1 MLFFV
6 IRYLDAILFWGCTF
20 LHEMKQALKI
30 IKWSWKKIKNR
41 QKIGFFWL
49 WQCLMHSIWFFC
61 PKLLFFVIRY
71 LDAILFWGCTF
82 LHEMKQALK
91 IIKWSWKKIKNRQ
104 KIGFFWLWQCLMHS
118 IWFFCPKLLF
128 FVIRYLVAILFWGC
142 TF

>member
-1 MLFFV
+1 MIHTFHFQNFWSCPTSICLFKAKKPIHANRKIGKKIGFFWLWQWLMNSIYFFCQKLLFFV
-6 IRYLDAILFWGCTF
+6 IRYLEAILFWGCTF

-82 LHEMKQALK
+82 
-91 IIKWSWKKIKNRQ
+91 
-104 KIGFFWLWQCLMHS
+104 
-118 IWFFCPKLLF
+118 
-128 FVIRYLVAILFWGC
+128 
-142 TF
+142 